1 MMKYKFIVN
10 PQAKDI
16 LEFSKRVQDAEIR
29 EIKAFYADASILFR
43 LICERLEHGLCTITG
58 IYCDDVLICI
68 YGIDENGIDE
78 NGIDENGI
86 DENANKN
93 EGTPPKGIPP
103 TGIPWMF
110 STDMS
115 KHKRLIAMFAKKM
128 LDSAFKKYFYLENY
142 IGSWNINGINCLKHL
157 GFTID
162 EEKEIVLG
170 RNGEVFYKFHISAC
184 F

>member
-29 EIKAFYADASILFR
+29 EIKAFYADVSILFR

-58 IYCDDVLICI
+58 IYCDDVLICV
-68 YGIDENGIDE
+68 YGIDAKDGNGLE
-78 NGIDENGI
+78 GIQPEGI
-86 DENANKN
+86 QP
-93 EGTPPKGIPP
+93 EGT
-103 TGIPWMF
+103 PWMF

-142 IGSWNINGINCLKHL
+142 IGSWNTNGINCLKHL

-170 RNGEVFYKFHISAC
+170 RNEEIFYKFYIRKG
-184 F
+184 